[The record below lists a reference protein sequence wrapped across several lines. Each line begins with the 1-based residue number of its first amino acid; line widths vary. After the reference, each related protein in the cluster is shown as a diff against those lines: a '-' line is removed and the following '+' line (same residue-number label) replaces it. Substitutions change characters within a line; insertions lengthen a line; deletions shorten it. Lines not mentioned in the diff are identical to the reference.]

1 MVNAMVTKEE
11 VSKNA
16 TKLADLTF
24 SLLASCQEKENRL
37 AEQHGLTQAE
47 FRCLRLFSA
56 NETLNNK
63 QIAERMSLSPSRLTR
78 IIDGLVKKEYIN
90 REIDNT
96 DRRNMC
102 VSLSK
107 KGVQIV
113 ELLNTAYVEI
123 HQEILEDIEE
133 SQHQPLIT
141 AMTSLL
147 SALQNWIN
155 RT

>member
-1 MVNAMVTKEE
+1 MVTKEE

-16 TKLADLTF
+16 GRLADLTF

-56 NETLNNK
+56 DENLNNK
-63 QIAERMSLSPSRLTR
+63 QIAERMGLSPSRLTR

-90 REIDNT
+90 REIDLT
-96 DRRNMC
+96 DRRNMR

-113 ELLNTAYVEI
+113 LLLNKAYVDI
-123 HQEILEDIEE
+123 HREILEDIDE

-147 SALQNWIN
+147 SALQNWISK
-155 RT
+155 T